1 MSRQEKKTRI
11 RMLPPRIQLQ
21 QRDALT
27 GSYPTNVRFS
37 IDGRTGDY
45 NINFN
50 DRYSVVFT
58 SSNTYLPG
66 IGFPVGNI
74 WLTNSSLNDLTSS
87 IVAPGNVRSQV
98 VDGLPFFHFTP
109 GQDLTPFRDND
120 QPAVDG
126 VNKLGLFSVIFC
138 EELFAICQFII
149 LNINPLSFM

>member
-66 IGFPVGNI
+66 IGFLCI
-74 WLTNSSLNDLTSS
+74 
-87 IVAPGNVRSQV
+87 
-98 VDGLPFFHFTP
+98 
-109 GQDLTPFRDND
+109 
-120 QPAVDG
+120 
-126 VNKLGLFSVIFC
+126 
-138 EELFAICQFII
+138 
-149 LNINPLSFM
+149 